1 MKPKITFEECLR
13 DSPKF
18 RSSLEDAEADI
29 SDLEH
34 KLEKLVKLCNVMVEA
49 GKTYNNAFGSFI
61 TGTNE
66 IMKYFR
72 GDDLVQN
79 QLLKF
84 MGAMNETR
92 NYQATLEDQA
102 MRAVSRSLSAFIKG
116 DLKKVKEARR
126 LFYRISDDYDNAL
139 QKNAQTVRT
148 KPLETEE
155 SLNVLTAT
163 RSAFGHTA
171 LDYVFQINV
180 VQSKERH
187 EVLNTMLAFMYAQ
200 FNYFH
205 QGYDLL
211 NDLNPTFKKLGSQL
225 QGMNTQASADKRKME
240 DRHSLVQDMD
250 ALWNMTFDPNRTPIM
265 EGYLYKRATNAFKTW
280 HRRWFTIK
288 DNQLIYQKRSKGQ
301 VSVASEDLRLC
312 NVKPMDEI
320 DRRFCFEVVSPGKTV
335 VLQADNDNIRHAWIQ
350 ALQAGI
356 NSAFNSPIAKTP
368 PANIHSE
375 DSSVF
380 DNATPSPSANSQA
393 STELKKESFRAEIMA
408 MPGNDKC
415 CDCKAENPKWAS
427 INLGITL
434 CIECS
439 GVHRSLGVHITKVR
453 SLLLDQ
459 WEPET
464 CQVMLKLGNTIIN
477 RIYEADLSDMSL
489 VHPSPGCNSNIR
501 ESWIKAKYVQHQ
513 FLAKRLTRP
522 VVKRRRRGRGK
533 RQSQL
538 ASADKMSLGSRSSD
552 GALGEEEDGGDVRN
566 GIAKVGVSSDSGL
579 GGSID
584 KISIP
589 SDTHDEEGLVTSDS
603 SEGELEVPSSPLEG
617 DPISAQD
624 LLYLG
629 ACNNSEQVMMNA
641 VTHGAKINAPDRN
654 DDMRT
659 ALHKAISLGSLTSVE
674 FLLLNGAKVNLPDA
688 NGRTI
693 LHLATMLGNTGLV
706 CLCLKRGADQ
716 NAKDREN
723 QTPLQIAITTTN
735 ADIVTLL
742 RLSRLNEEMKD
753 SELGNPNDE
762 TFQDVFQDFT
772 NLASYDP
779 EKLNRHRSS
788 DDAV

>member
-1 MKPKITFEECLR
+1 MKPKIKFEECLR

-18 RSSLEDAEADI
+18 RSALEDAEADI

-34 KLEKLVKLCNVMVEA
+34 KLEKLVKLCNIMVDA
-49 GKTYNNAFGSFI
+49 GKAYNNAFGSFI

-66 IMKYFR
+66 IMKYFK
-72 GDDLVQN
+72 GDDTVQDY
-79 QLLKF
+79 LLKF

-92 NYQATLEDQA
+92 NYQAILEDQA
-102 MRAVSRSLSAFIKG
+102 LRAVSKSLSTFIKG
-116 DLKKVKEARR
+116 DLKKVKEAKR
-126 LFYRISDDYDNAL
+126 LFYKISDDYDNAL
-139 QKNAQTVRT
+139 HKNAQTVRT
-148 KPLETEE
+148 KPLEAEE
-155 SLNVLTAT
+155 TLNVLTAT

-171 LDYVFQINV
+171 LDYVFQINI

-187 EVLNTMLAFMYAQ
+187 EVLNTLLSFMHAQ
-200 FNYFH
+200 FTFFH

-211 NDLNPTFKKLGSQL
+211 KDLNPTFKELGNKL
-225 QGMNTQASADKRKME
+225 QGMTTKASTEKRKME
-240 DRHSLVQDMD
+240 DRHSLVQEMD
-250 ALWNMTFDPNRTPIM
+250 TLWNMTFDPSKTPIM

-301 VSVASEDLRLC
+301 VSIASDDLRLC
-312 NVKPMDEI
+312 NVKPLDEI
-320 DRRFCFEVVSPGKTV
+320 DRRFCFEVVSPGKTT

-368 PANIHSE
+368 PAALEREVSA
-375 DSSVF
+375 F
-380 DNATPSPSANSQA
+380 DNASPSPVSIQLSNES
-393 STELKKESFRAEIMA
+393 KKEGIRAEIMA

-415 CDCKAENPKWAS
+415 CDCKADNPKWAS

-439 GVHRSLGVHITKVR
+439 GVHRSLGVHISKVR

-464 CQVMLKLGNTIIN
+464 YQVMLKLGNTIIN
-477 RIYEADLSDMSL
+477 RIYEADLSDLSL
-489 VHPSPGCNSNIR
+489 VHPSPGCNSNVR

-513 FLAKRLTRP
+513 FLAKRLTKP
-522 VVKRRRRGRGK
+522 IVKRRRKRRGK
-533 RQSQL
+533 RQSQSHL

-552 GALGEEEDGGDVRN
+552 GATGDDEEGGDVRN
-566 GIAKVGVSSDSGL
+566 GMGKGVSNDSGL

-584 KISIP
+584 KIP
-589 SDTHDEEGLVTSDS
+589 PDLNHDEGLVTSDS
-603 SEGELEVPSSPLEG
+603 SEGELEVPTSPLEG
-617 DPISAQD
+617 DPITAQE

-641 VTHGAKINAPDRN
+641 IAHLADINKPDHN

-659 ALHKAISLGSLTSVE
+659 ALHKAVSLGSLTSVE
-674 FLLLNGAKVNLPDA
+674 SLLLNGAKVNIPDA

-716 NAKDREN
+716 NAKDSDGQN
-723 QTPLQIAITTTN
+723 PLQIAITTTN

-742 RLSRLNEEMKD
+742 RLSKLNEEMKD
-753 SELGNPNDE
+753 AELGNPNDE

-772 NLASYDP
+772 NLAQYDP
-779 EKLNRHRSS
+779 QKLNRNRSS
-788 DDAV
+788 DDMV